1 MKISSKNEG
10 FMVKYCT
17 WRNNMDRHT
26 EREKS
31 MICLYQELL
40 THRDLTTIV
49 EDIYL
54 NPLNEVSDFSKTLI
68 FHSVANK
75 ERFIGYINNV
85 LDDWTFDRLGY
96 IEQAILLIAC
106 TEFDEQM
113 AAAPVIIDEAILLA
127 KKYGDEKAYKLIN
140 GVLDRL

>member
-1 MKISSKNEG
+1 
-10 FMVKYCT
+10 
-17 WRNNMDRHT
+17 MDRHT

-106 TEFDEQM
+106 TEFDVQM

>member
-1 MKISSKNEG
+1 
-10 FMVKYCT
+10 
-17 WRNNMDRHT
+17 MDRHI

-40 THRDLTTIV
+40 THKDLTEIV

-54 NPLNEVSDFSKTLI
+54 VPLKEVSDFSKTLI
-68 FHSVANK
+68 FHSFENK

-85 LDDWTFDRLGY
+85 LEEWTFDRLGF
-96 IEQAILLIAC
+96 IEQAILLLSC
-106 TEFDEQM
+106 TEFDKQIAET
-113 AAAPVIIDEAILLA
+113 PVIINEAVLLA
-127 KKYGDEKAYKLIN
+127 KKYGDDNAYKLIN

>member
-1 MKISSKNEG
+1 ME
-10 FMVKYCT
+10 
-17 WRNNMDRHT
+17 RHI

-40 THRDLTTIV
+40 THRDVTTIV

-54 NPLNEVSDFSKTLI
+54 KPISEVSDFSKTLI
-68 FHSVANK
+68 FHSIANK
-75 ERFIGYINNV
+75 ERFIEYINNV

-106 TEFDEQM
+106 TEFDEQI

-127 KKYGDEKAYKLIN
+127 KKYGDDNAYKLIN

>member
-1 MKISSKNEG
+1 ME
-10 FMVKYCT
+10 
-17 WRNNMDRHT
+17 RHI

-40 THRDLTTIV
+40 THRDITTIV

-54 NPLNEVSDFSKTLI
+54 KPLGEVSDFSKTLI
-68 FHSVANK
+68 FHSITNK
-75 ERFIGYINNV
+75 ERFIDYINNV
-85 LDDWTFDRLGY
+85 LDEWTFDRLGY

-106 TEFDEQM
+106 TEFDEQT

-127 KKYGDEKAYKLIN
+127 KKYGDDNAYKLIN

>member
-1 MKISSKNEG
+1 
-10 FMVKYCT
+10 
-17 WRNNMDRHT
+17 MDRHT